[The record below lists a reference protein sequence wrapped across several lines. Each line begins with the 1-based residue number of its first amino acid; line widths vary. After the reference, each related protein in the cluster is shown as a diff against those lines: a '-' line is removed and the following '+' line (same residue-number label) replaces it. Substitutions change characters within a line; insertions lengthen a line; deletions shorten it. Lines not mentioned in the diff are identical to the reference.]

1 MSKTIIITGNLTAVT
16 YRSYS
21 TVTFFDAPLNA
32 TAQDCLTVTSKL
44 LNQSTAVLCGVL
56 NAGNL
61 PSDTVLQIQSV
72 LDGLQRAGLALSMVD
87 IDQAVKM
94 ATREQGEEQ

>member
-1 MSKTIIITGNLTAVT
+1 MNKSINPIKATVTT
-16 YRSYS
+16 YRSQS
-21 TVTFFDAPLNA
+21 AVSFFDAPQDA
-32 TAQDCLTVTSKL
+32 TPQDCLTVTSKL
-44 LNQSTAVLCGVL
+44 LNQSTAVLYGVL